1 MVKTEKKTVNVILN
15 VKLKKESD
23 DIKKIMKQESYLSQH
38 NLPF

>member
-23 DIKKIMKQESYLSQH
+23 DIKKIMK
-38 NLPF
+38 